1 MKKNLR
7 YHRAMMA
14 SSFEKAKDRLTGK
27 GRTLVPAQKV
37 LHICPDFLS
46 HVQRPSLVVAVVQA
60 SHDPSCR
67 DLIADILGGS
77 GTVVYANDGDGA
89 DSVVDLFL
97 RGKKKKRDQKAALII
112 DLDAAEGEK
121 VLPYLKPDLVVI
133 AGLSLADS
141 AFDEDMQLVSIRKM
155 MDLIDAKAKVLLL
168 GDDVETV
175 FMAPHSRRVLYSVAR
190 MEGEGSDHIPLSE
203 SRKVCPVC
211 GQKLA
216 YEFTRFG
223 KYGKA
228 QCPSCGFQTPAADY
242 VGVPDFEAKAIALKG
257 VSYWLL
263 KSDLYGA
270 YTETAA
276 IAAAL
281 ELGVDSA
288 QIRGILKDMD
298 TLAAMDP
305 SDDPGKPVHMD
316 KAVHMDKNVHENE
329 K

>member
-1 MKKNLR
+1 MPASQAEGRHVLCKNPTVKEGTAMKRNFR
-7 YHRAMMA
+7 YQRAILA
-14 SSFEKAKDRLTGK
+14 SSLQIARDRMTGK
-27 GRTLVPAQKV
+27 GRTLTAARIV
-37 LHICPDFLS
+37 LRICPDFLS
-46 HVQRPSLVVAVVQA
+46 RIERPSLVVAVVQA

-67 DLIADILGGS
+67 DLIADLLGGS

-112 DLDAAEGEK
+112 NLDAAEGDK
-121 VLPYLKPDLVVI
+121 VLPYLKPDLVVVG
-133 AGLSLADS
+133 GLSLADS
-141 AFDEDMQLVSIRKM
+141 AFNEDMQLVSLRKLT
-155 MDLIDAKAKVLLL
+155 DRIDAKGKVLLL

-175 FMAPHSRRVLYSVAR
+175 FMAPHSKRVLYSVAR

-203 SRKVCPVC
+203 DRKTCPVC
-211 GQKLA
+211 GKKLA
-216 YEFTRFG
+216 YEYTRFG
-223 KYGKA
+223 RLGKA
-228 QCPSCGFQTPAADY
+228 QCPSCGFETPQADY
-242 VGVPDFEAKAIALKG
+242 VGVPDLEARAIALKG

-263 KSDLYGA
+263 RDDLYGA

-298 TLAAMDP
+298 TL
-305 SDDPGKPVHMD
+305 SEGK
-316 KAVHMDKNVHENE
+316 E
-329 K
+329 